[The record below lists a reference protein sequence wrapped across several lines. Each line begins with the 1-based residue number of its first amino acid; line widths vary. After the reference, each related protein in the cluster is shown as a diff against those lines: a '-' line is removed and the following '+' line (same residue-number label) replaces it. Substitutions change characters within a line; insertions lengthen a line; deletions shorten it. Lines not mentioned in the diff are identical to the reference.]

1 MMSNNMTSE
10 SRTSESMK
18 SDSAMSNRRMSNAMK
33 SMLTVLLKELRELSR
48 DRRTLM
54 LALMMPLLFPVLII
68 GMGTL
73 AEHRAKGQLEKD
85 LRIAMVGAEH
95 APNLVAW
102 LAGQG
107 IGRKTLGKDPD
118 AAIRDQD
125 EDVYLRIEPDFGK
138 HWREGTPALVE
149 IVHDSTRQDAGIP
162 VNRVENALQLYRQ
175 QAGALRLLA
184 RGINPAVATPL
195 SVAHTDLA
203 TPEARKS
210 LALMILPYLLLLS
223 AFLGGAHLIIDTT
236 AGERERQSL
245 EPLLATPA
253 SRGALVSGKMA
264 AAALLSLGVLV
275 LTLLALKLGAQFS
288 PGIGRLMNI
297 SFPAIAKM
305 MLILI
310 PIVFIGTSLLTFISA
325 GAKSVKEAQ
334 GYMSLLMMLPILP
347 TIVLMVSPVKN
358 QLWMFA
364 VPFLAQN
371 QMLLKVIRSEA
382 IAPQEWAVYF
392 IAGMGLAAVL
402 WFAAT
407 RRYHQEKLAISA

>member
-1 MMSNNMTSE
+1 MSSNT
-10 SRTSESMK
+10 MK
-18 SDSAMSNRRMSNAMK
+18 AL
-33 SMLTVLLKELRELSR
+33 LTVLAKELRELSR
-48 DRRTLM
+48 DRRTIM

-68 GMGTL
+68 GMATL
-73 AEHRAKGQLEKD
+73 AENRAKGQMEKD
-85 LRIAMVGAEH
+85 LAIAMVGAEH

-107 IGRKTLGKDPD
+107 IARKPLAGDPD
-118 AAIRDQD
+118 AAIRNQD
-125 EDVYLRIEPDFGK
+125 ENVYLKIEADYGK

-149 IVHDSTRQDAGIP
+149 IVHDSTRQDADIP
-162 VNRVENALQLYRQ
+162 VRRVENALQRYRE

-184 RGINPAVATPL
+184 RGINPGIAAPLAV
-195 SVAHTDLA
+195 SHTDLA

-210 LALMILPYLLLLS
+210 LALLMLPYLLLLS
-223 AFLGGAHLIIDTT
+223 AFVGGAHLVIDTT

-253 SRGALVSGKMA
+253 ARGAIVSGKMA
-264 AAALLSLGVLV
+264 SAAILSLIVLV
-275 LTLLALKLGAQFS
+275 LTLLALKLGAQLA
-288 PGIGRLMNI
+288 PGIGRMMDI
-297 SFPAIAKM
+297 GFVAIGKM

-310 PIVFIGTSLLTFISA
+310 PIVFIGTTLLTFIAA

-334 GYMSLLMMLPILP
+334 SYMSLLMLLPILP
-347 TIVLMVSPVKN
+347 TLVLLVSPVKN

-392 IAGMGLAAVL
+392 AAGLGLAALL

>member
-1 MMSNNMTSE
+1 MSSNT
-10 SRTSESMK
+10 MK
-18 SDSAMSNRRMSNAMK
+18 AL
-33 SMLTVLLKELRELSR
+33 LTVLAKELRELSR
-48 DRRTLM
+48 DRRTIM

-68 GMGTL
+68 GMATL
-73 AEHRAKGQLEKD
+73 AENRAKGQMEKD
-85 LRIAMVGAEH
+85 LAIAMVGAEH

-107 IGRKTLGKDPD
+107 IARKPLAGDPD
-118 AAIRDQD
+118 AAIRNQD
-125 EDVYLRIEPDFGK
+125 ENVYLKIEADYGK

-149 IVHDSTRQDAGIP
+149 IVHDSTRQDADIP
-162 VNRVENALQLYRQ
+162 VRRVENALQRYRE

-184 RGINPAVATPL
+184 RGINPGIAAPLAV
-195 SVAHTDLA
+195 SHTDLA

-210 LALMILPYLLLLS
+210 LALLMLPYLLLLS
-223 AFLGGAHLIIDTT
+223 AFVGGAHLVIDTT

-253 SRGALVSGKMA
+253 ARGAIVSGKMA
-264 AAALLSLGVLV
+264 SAAILSLIVLV
-275 LTLLALKLGAQFS
+275 LTLLALKLGAQLA
-288 PGIGRLMNI
+288 PGIGRMMDI
-297 SFPAIAKM
+297 GFVAIGKM

-310 PIVFIGTSLLTFISA
+310 PIVFIGTTLLTFIAA

-334 GYMSLLMMLPILP
+334 SYMSLLVMLPILP
-347 TIVLMVSPVKN
+347 TLVLLVSPVKN

-382 IAPQEWAVYF
+382 VSPLEWTVYF
-392 IAGMGLAAVL
+392 AAGFGLAALL

-407 RRYHQEKLAISA
+407 RRYHQERLAVSA

>member
-1 MMSNNMTSE
+1 MSSNT
-10 SRTSESMK
+10 MK
-18 SDSAMSNRRMSNAMK
+18 AL
-33 SMLTVLLKELRELSR
+33 LTVLAKELRELSR
-48 DRRTLM
+48 DRRTIM

-68 GMGTL
+68 GMATL
-73 AEHRAKGQLEKD
+73 AENRAKGQMEKD
-85 LRIAMVGAEH
+85 LAIAMVGAEH

-107 IGRKTLGKDPD
+107 IARKPLAGDPD
-118 AAIRDQD
+118 AAIRNQD
-125 EDVYLRIEPDFGK
+125 ENVYLKIEADYGK

-149 IVHDSTRQDAGIP
+149 IVHDSTRQDADIP
-162 VNRVENALQLYRQ
+162 VRRVENALQRYRE

-184 RGINPAVATPL
+184 RGINPGIAAPLAV
-195 SVAHTDLA
+195 SHTDLA

-210 LALMILPYLLLLS
+210 LALLMLPYLLLLS
-223 AFLGGAHLIIDTT
+223 AFVGGAHLVIDTT

-253 SRGALVSGKMA
+253 ARGAIVSGKMA
-264 AAALLSLGVLV
+264 SAAILSLIVLV
-275 LTLLALKLGAQFS
+275 LTLLALKLGAQLA
-288 PGIGRLMNI
+288 PGIGRMMDI
-297 SFPAIAKM
+297 GFVAIGKM

-310 PIVFIGTSLLTFISA
+310 PIVFIGTTLLTFIAA

-334 GYMSLLMMLPILP
+334 SYMSLLMLLPILP
-347 TIVLMVSPVKN
+347 TLVLLVSPVKN

-382 IAPQEWAVYF
+382 VSPMEWTVYF
-392 IAGMGLAAVL
+392 AAGFGLAALL

-407 RRYHQEKLAISA
+407 RRYHQERLAVSA